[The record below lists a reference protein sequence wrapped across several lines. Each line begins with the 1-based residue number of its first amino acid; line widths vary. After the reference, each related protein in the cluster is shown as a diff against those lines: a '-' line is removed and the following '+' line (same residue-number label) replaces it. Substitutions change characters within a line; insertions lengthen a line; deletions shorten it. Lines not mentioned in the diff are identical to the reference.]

1 MSDYIREAFD
11 SDNAAQKNIALRK
24 ASNEIWFL
32 RAENERLRGALRQF
46 EDDLNV
52 IRDDL
57 IADRESDNLVSWAA
71 RVERAIAPARAALEE
86 KK

>member
-32 RAENERLRGALRQF
+32 RAENERLREVAYFYSCDCGL
-46 EDDLNV
+46 EECS
-52 IRDDL
+52 IES
-57 IADRESDNLVSWAA
+57 RESLLCGYT
-71 RVERAIAPARAALEE
+71 ARAALEQ
-86 KK
+86 KS

>member
-1 MSDYIREAFD
+1 MST
-11 SDNAAQKNIALRK
+11 AAA
-24 ASNEIWFL
+24 EIERL